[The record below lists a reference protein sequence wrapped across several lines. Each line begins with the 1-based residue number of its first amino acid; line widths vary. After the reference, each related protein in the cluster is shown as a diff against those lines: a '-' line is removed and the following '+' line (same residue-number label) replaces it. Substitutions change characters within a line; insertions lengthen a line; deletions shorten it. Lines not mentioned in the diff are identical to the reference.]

1 MLHHGNACHP
11 VYNRLSVQVCT
22 LNHRCNVELTASLLS
37 RPGHHFTG
45 SPDLLCNLVQLVA
58 GSSEAMTPQTS
69 FWDSLTWWC
78 RPELIHTMQLLC
90 RFTRLMTGSPTK
102 AQETKLQGLYM
113 YGGVGVGKTMLMDL
127 LAHSAPSSFQVGY
140 SLSLV
145 TCICTYEPLSS
156 INCSKCSP
164 VTPH

>member
-1 MLHHGNACHP
+1 
-11 VYNRLSVQVCT
+11 
-22 LNHRCNVELTASLLS
+22 
-37 RPGHHFTG
+37 
-45 SPDLLCNLVQLVA
+45 
-58 GSSEAMTPQTS
+58 
-69 FWDSLTWWC
+69 
-78 RPELIHTMQLLC
+78 
-90 RFTRLMTGSPTK
+90 MTGSPTK

-145 TCICTYEPLSS
+145 TCECTYKPLTS